1 MATPRKEAACRH
13 WRIQILKAFRSPVD
27 PPTADGGDELAEES
41 QSRLPKGPAG
51 LVAGR
56 HELVTLTL
64 GLRQPGVVLLVRAKD
79 D

>member
-1 MATPRKEAACRH
+1 VQTLEDVNNEG
-13 WRIQILKAFRSPVD
+13 SPI
-27 PPTADGGDELAEES
+27 ARGSASGGDELAEES
-41 QSRLPKGPAG
+41 QSWLPNGPAG